1 MPSGEQSRFL
11 FHLESYPSGRAHFDA
26 ADQQQRHEPSLL
38 PPAAYAA
45 RRCGGL
51 LRRRIRHLDL
61 IKDRSVIGFVYAER
75 FSAVGTNEFVH
86 KHKASKGM
94 LSFDIAKGMHYVR
107 NIFAQ
112 IAFPL
117 LILMAVSCLKYYGV

>member
-1 MPSGEQSRFL
+1 
-11 FHLESYPSGRAHFDA
+11 
-26 ADQQQRHEPSLL
+26 
-38 PPAAYAA
+38 
-45 RRCGGL
+45 
-51 LRRRIRHLDL
+51 
-61 IKDRSVIGFVYAER
+61 
-75 FSAVGTNEFVH
+75 
-86 KHKASKGM
+86 M